1 MPAIDPKTHEP
12 LSDDPA
18 GLDSE
23 RGGRL
28 PDDPNLT
35 DAAVNGGNA
44 AESNDLN
51 FYTTLP
57 KGERP
62 TPE

>member
-1 MPAIDPKTHEP
+1 MPAVDPKTNEP
-12 LSDDPA
+12 ISDDPA
-18 GLDSE
+18 GVDSE

-44 AESNDLN
+44 AESSDLN
-51 FYTTLP
+51 FYTDLP
-57 KGERP
+57 QGERP
-62 TPE
+62 SSE